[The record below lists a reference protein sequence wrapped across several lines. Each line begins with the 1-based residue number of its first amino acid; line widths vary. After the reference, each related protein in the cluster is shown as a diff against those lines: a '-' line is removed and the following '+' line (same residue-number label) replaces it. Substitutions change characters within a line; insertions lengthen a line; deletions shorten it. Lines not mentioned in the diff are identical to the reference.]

1 MAASIR
7 ILGTDFMVFSFY
19 YAETQRGTSVSNKY
33 CRSRQVARQLPR
45 HRHDTPDRAERRIV
59 HTVRNPID
67 TCVSCY
73 SRLFASGQPG
83 AMLDVS
89 YEDVVDDLEGQAI
102 AASASTEPSGP
113 SQFAP
118 ALAQV

>member
-1 MAASIR
+1 
-7 ILGTDFMVFSFY
+7 
-19 YAETQRGTSVSNKY
+19 
-33 CRSRQVARQLPR
+33 
-45 HRHDTPDRAERRIV
+45 
-59 HTVRNPID
+59 
-67 TCVSCY
+67 
-73 SRLFASGQPG
+73 
-83 AMLDVS
+83 MLDVS